1 MLQRF
6 WKRNYRIC
14 NQPYRGYM
22 VLPLFIGCLGM
33 IVYNLWQQDGSS
45 RIFTEQLRLRE
56 NRLSF
61 TKRIVEITKTRFL

>member
-1 MLQRF
+1 
-6 WKRNYRIC
+6 
-14 NQPYRGYM
+14 M

-61 TKRIVEITKTRFL
+61 TKRIVEINKTRFL